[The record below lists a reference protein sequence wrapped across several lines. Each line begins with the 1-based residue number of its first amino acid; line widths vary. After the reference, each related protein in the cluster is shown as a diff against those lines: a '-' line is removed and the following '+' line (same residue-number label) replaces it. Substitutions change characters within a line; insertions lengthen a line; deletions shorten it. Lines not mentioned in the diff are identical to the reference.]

1 MLSSSSSSSKASLLF
16 KKKMAVTKPAKESSK
31 SKSLNSVPKSLLLSS
46 AVIQTP
52 FVPPFLRPSKPN
64 LVPVVPQNIIR
75 ELHGSIVSTA
85 DKFLNFLRQNSVF
98 KNILSLSSEFQ
109 SFCNEVT
116 DFIIYFFHYD
126 TSFVIN
132 SNF

>member
-1 MLSSSSSSSKASLLF
+1 
-16 KKKMAVTKPAKESSK
+16 MAVTETANESPK
-31 SKSLNSVPKSLLLSS
+31 SKTLISVPKSLLLSS
-46 AVIQTP
+46 AFIQTS
-52 FVPPFLRPSKPN
+52 FASPFLRPSKLN
-64 LVPVVPQNIIR
+64 LVHVVPQNIIR
-75 ELHGSIVSTA
+75 DFHDSIVSTA
-85 DKFLNFLRQNSVF
+85 DKFLNFLKQNPIF
-98 KNILSLSSEFQ
+98 KNILSLPSEFQ